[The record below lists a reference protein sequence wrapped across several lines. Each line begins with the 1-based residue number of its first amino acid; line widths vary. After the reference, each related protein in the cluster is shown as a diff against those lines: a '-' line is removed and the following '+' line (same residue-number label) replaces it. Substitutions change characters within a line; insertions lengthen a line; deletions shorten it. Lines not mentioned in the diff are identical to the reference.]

1 MSQAQ
6 GQSGSTIIGIFGGT
20 FDPVHI
26 GHLRTAIELRESL
39 GLDKCTLL
47 PCHKPTHRGQP
58 GATTDQRIAMLR
70 EATAGVDQ
78 LEVDSREALR
88 DKPSYSVD
96 TLSSFREELP
106 DARLV
111 FCMGMDAFDGF
122 TRWHRWQEILN
133 LAHLLVVSR
142 PGSSVS
148 GPAAELLAERQVANA
163 GLFKGQSGSILMQ
176 SLTQIEI
183 SATRIR
189 ELVSQNRDIN
199 YLVPETV
206 RRYIHNNGLY
216 RE

>member
-1 MSQAQ
+1 MSRLQT
-6 GQSGSTIIGIFGGT
+6 GSPAIGIFGGT

-47 PCHKPTHRGQP
+47 PCHKPSHRGQP
-58 GATTDQRIAMLR
+58 GASSEQRIAMLHD
-70 EATAGVDQ
+70 AIAGVDQ
-78 LEVDSREALR
+78 LEVDAREALR
-88 DKPSYSVD
+88 DGPSYSFD
-96 TLSSFREELP
+96 TLASFRQESP

-111 FCMGMDAFDGF
+111 FCMGVDAFDGF
-122 TRWHRWQEILN
+122 TRWHRYEEILS
-133 LAHLLVVSR
+133 LAHLVVVSR
-142 PGSSVS
+142 PGSTVS
-148 GPAAELLAERQVANA
+148 GPSADLLTERQVASA
-163 GLFKGQSGSILMQ
+163 DLLAGQSGGILMQ

-216 RE
+216 QS

>member
-1 MSQAQ
+1 MSHSQTGA
-6 GQSGSTIIGIFGGT
+6 TTIGIFGGT

-47 PCHKPTHRGQP
+47 PCHKPSHRAQP

-70 EATAGVDQ
+70 EATAGLEQ
-78 LEVDSREALR
+78 LEVDTREALR
-88 DKPSYSVD
+88 EQPSYSVD
-96 TLSSFREELP
+96 TLSSFREQSP
-106 DARLV
+106 NARLV
-111 FCMGMDAFDGF
+111 FCMGLDAFNGF
-122 TRWHRWQEILN
+122 TRWYRWEEIFS

-148 GPAAELLAERQVANA
+148 GPSADLLAERQVQSAD
-163 GLFKGQSGSILMQ
+163 LLRGQSGSILMQ

-206 RRYIHNNGLY
+206 RRYIHNNRLY
-216 RE
+216 LE